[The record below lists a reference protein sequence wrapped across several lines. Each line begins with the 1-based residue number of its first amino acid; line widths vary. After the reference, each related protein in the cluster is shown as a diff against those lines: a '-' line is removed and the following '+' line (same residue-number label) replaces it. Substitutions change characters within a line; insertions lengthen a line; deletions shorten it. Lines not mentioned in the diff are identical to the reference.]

1 MNEFWS
7 SKGKNCHDGWP
18 CLQSIWPQPFYECH
32 QLLRIPSL
40 GFPQRNNVF
49 IPEFRRVAIVGY
61 VIFVIRTAFFVLLFG
76 IPVALTRNGLWSPM
90 CPDSKFC
97 IAEPFR
103 ILILFK

>member
-1 MNEFWS
+1 MNFGVPKEKIVMMGGHTYKVF
-7 SKGKNCHDGWP
+7 GPN
-18 CLQSIWPQPFYECH
+18 LFIERH

-61 VIFVIRTAFFVLLFG
+61 VIFVIRTTFFVHLSG
-76 IPVALTRNGLWSPM
+76 IPVALAWNGLWSPM

-97 IAEPFR
+97 IPEPFR